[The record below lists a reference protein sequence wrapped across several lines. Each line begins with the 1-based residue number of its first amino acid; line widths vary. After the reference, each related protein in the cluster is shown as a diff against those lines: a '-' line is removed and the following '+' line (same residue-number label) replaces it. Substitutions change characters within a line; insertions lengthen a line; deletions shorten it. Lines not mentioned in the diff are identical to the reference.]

1 MIHIVFFSPYPELS
15 NVIEQVFRERP
26 DKDGL
31 TYEIILD
38 SFNNTLQ
45 QGCHGDVIISRG
57 FTAGMLKGTS
67 LPNAELKTSGYDVIA
82 AVDRCLK
89 EHPDTKKIAV
99 VGAFNMVYGSESVS
113 QVYKD
118 VTIKSYFTEKEIY
131 LKEIVKQAI
140 EDGAQMI
147 VGGCSTVTIAQEHRI
162 PCQLIESGKEAI
174 NNAIDEAIRTV
185 VITRKE
191 RQKSNLAIQ
200 TGVFLLLAAFYT
212 QLGGMPEEAKGYP
225 TFLLAACAVVNA
237 SILFSNLRNLRGEEA
252 VKKDPAAPAM
262 IRRVIQYIVVLG
274 LYIFMIEKI
283 RYVLS
288 TLLFCVASL
297 QIMRVRSWKM
307 QVLLPLC
314 LTISAYVVF
323 SRFLMISLPVGTWI
337 HFGF

>member
-1 MIHIVFFSPYPELS
+1 MKNIHI
-15 NVIEQVFRERP
+15 
-26 DKDGL
+26 K
-31 TYEIILD
+31 
-38 SFNNTLQ
+38 
-45 QGCHGDVIISRG
+45 
-57 FTAGMLKGTS
+57 
-67 LPNAELKTSGYDVIA
+67 
-82 AVDRCLK
+82 
-89 EHPDTKKIAV
+89 
-99 VGAFNMVYGSESVS
+99 
-113 QVYKD
+113 
-118 VTIKSYFTEKEIY
+118 
-131 LKEIVKQAI
+131 
-140 EDGAQMI
+140 
-147 VGGCSTVTIAQEHRI
+147 
-162 PCQLIESGKEAI
+162 
-174 NNAIDEAIRTV
+174 
-185 VITRKE
+185 
-191 RQKSNLAIQ
+191 LAIQ

-237 SILFSNLRNLRGEEA
+237 SILFSDLRNLRGEEA

-262 IRRVIQYIVVLG
+262 IRRVILYIVVLG